1 NTEYPSALTIQ
12 VQPAAGEGLRAWALQ
27 SHALAGRC
35 AAVPMTGCRTTPHQV
50 TLAEVAETHQRSV
63 HGWGL
68 CACGTGSLL
77 ANWRGGLF
85 PVEGEAQCV
94 QRARAA
100 GRCRYA
106 LLTAGKP
113 RAGRAKRYP

>member
-1 NTEYPSALTIQ
+1 MIQPDFAFHCTLPSRAFPQRLATVPEPNQAGEARQELIQGYPLLFFQGSRSNTEYPSALTIQ

-63 HGWGL
+63 H
-68 CACGTGSLL
+68 
-77 ANWRGGLF
+77 
-85 PVEGEAQCV
+85 
-94 QRARAA
+94 
-100 GRCRYA
+100 
-106 LLTAGKP
+106 
-113 RAGRAKRYP
+113 